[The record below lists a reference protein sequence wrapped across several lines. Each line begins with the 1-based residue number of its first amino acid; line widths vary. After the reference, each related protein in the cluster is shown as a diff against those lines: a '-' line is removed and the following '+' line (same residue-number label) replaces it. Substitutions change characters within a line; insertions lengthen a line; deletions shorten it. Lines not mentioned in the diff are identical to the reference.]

1 MKLNPTLMPLM
12 QRTIQ
17 TEETSKL
24 NNDDVRLRKAAED
37 FEALLTQQ
45 MLKTMREAGFKSD
58 LLPESNGEKIFRSSI
73 FSDFDICSIH
83 CSDNQRAVQG
93 KFHVRSSRCFCA
105 CCTDVL

>member
-1 MKLNPTLMPLM
+1 MKLNPALMPSI
-12 QRTIQ
+12 QRTMQ

-58 LLPESNGEKIFRSSI
+58 LLPESNGEKVFRSMLDEQYAQSMAQ
-73 FSDFDICSIH
+73 SEGSLAEALLR
-83 CSDNQRAVQG
+83 QLKPPAKKV
-93 KFHVRSSRCFCA
+93 
-105 CCTDVL
+105 